1 MTREEKL
8 LQISSHTET
17 EIKGF
22 CGDYFF
28 LSNMYPCNINWL
40 NKNFKSVE
48 SAYQASKFFEND
60 IIEQFTNIT
69 GYEAKALA
77 KKYKKYIRPDWEIVK
92 VNIKRQLIFQKFLLH
107 DDLQSKLCNTLD
119 RYLEET
125 NYWGDTFF
133 GVYNGVGEN
142 ILGKILMDTRNY
154 FMYSL

>member
-22 CGDYFF
+22 CGGYFF

-40 NKNFKSVE
+40 SKNFKSVE

-92 VNIKRQLIFQKFLLH
+92 VNIKKQLIFQKFLLH

-154 FMYSL
+154 FMHPL